1 MADNNGNSQ
10 NLDLI
15 AIFHYVAAAIIY
27 LKGLI
32 ALIFI
37 GIGAIASA
45 AILCEEGPDP
55 EALVPVGIIFFLFP
69 MMFLAITAAIGTAVL
84 IAGRRIAKRTHLTYC
99 QIIAGLECLC
109 FPHGTILGVIS
120 LIFLTRNDIKQQFKN
135 GDKNVQS

>member
-1 MADNNGNSQ
+1 MADTNSNSQ

-37 GIGAIASA
+37 GIGVIAVT
-45 AILCEEGPDP
+45 AILNEEGPEL
-55 EALVPVGIIFFLFP
+55 EALVPVGIIFFMFP
-69 MMFLAITAAIGTAVL
+69 MMFLVISAAIGTAVL

-120 LIFLTRNDIKQQFKN
+120 LIFLTRDDAKKQFIN
-135 GDKNVQS
+135 GETTVQS